1 MLTDNWS
8 WYIIALAVLNILAM
22 GWLLLVTGKKNNLAD
37 SDTTGH
43 TWDGIEELNNPLP
56 RWWLGLF
63 IITIIFSGLYL
74 ALYPGLGNFKG
85 TLGWTQMGQY
95 EEALKQNR
103 AKQDA
108 FFAEFVDLDIPSLSV
123 NAKAMETADRLFR
136 NNCATCHGSDA
147 RGARGFPNL
156 SDSDWLYG
164 GEAATIQRTI
174 TNGRAG
180 VMPNL
185 GVASDDATILAYYL
199 KGLAGEEVTDHVQQK
214 GQVLFTVCAACH
226 GLEGKGN
233 QAIGA
238 PNLSDNIWL
247 HGSSIPE
254 IETIILN
261 GKQGNMPGF
270 QTLLSANEIKLLS
283 AYVYSLRTE

>member
-22 GWLLLVTGKKNNLAD
+22 AWLLLATGKKNDLAE

-43 TWDGIEELNNPLP
+43 KWDGIEELNNPLP

-63 IITIIFSGLYL
+63 IITILFSGLYL
-74 ALYPGLGNFKG
+74 VLYPGLGNFKG

-103 AKQDA
+103 VKQDA
-108 FFAEFVDLDIPSLSV
+108 FFAEFVDLDIPSLAE

-164 GEAATIQRTI
+164 GEAAAIQRTI
-174 TNGRAG
+174 TSGRAG

-185 GVASDDATILAYYL
+185 GVTSADATILAYYV
-199 KGLAGEEVTDHVQQK
+199 KGLAGEDVSDHAQQK
-214 GQVLFTVCAACH
+214 GKALFAVCAACH

-283 AYVYSLRTE
+283 AYVYSLRTK

>member
-22 GWLLLVTGKKNNLAD
+22 AWLLLVTGKKNDLAD

-43 TWDGIEELNNPLP
+43 KWDGIEELNNPLP

-63 IITIIFSGLYL
+63 IITILFSGLYL

-103 AKQDA
+103 VKQDI
-108 FFAEFVDLDIPSLSV
+108 FFAEFVDLDIPLLAE

-136 NNCATCHGSDA
+136 NNCATCHGSDT

-164 GEAATIQRTI
+164 GDAATIQQTI

-185 GVASDDATILAYYL
+185 GVAPEDATILAYYV
-199 KGLAGEEVTDHVQQK
+199 KGLAGEGSTDHVQQK
-214 GQVLFTVCAACH
+214 GKVLFAVCAACH

-261 GKQGNMPGF
+261 GKQGNMPSF
-270 QTLLSANEIKLLS
+270 KTLLSSNEIKLLS
-283 AYVYSLRTE
+283 AYVYSLRAE